1 MRAIVYTS
9 NTGSTA
15 KYAKLLSHQ
24 ICVPSYS
31 MEEAKTKV
39 KLGAEIIYMG
49 WIMAGKIKGYPEA
62 ARKYRIQAVCSVG
75 MGQTGTQLAEVRT
88 KNKVPQRIPLFTL
101 QGTFDIK
108 KLHGVYK
115 MMMNVMVKTAGKAL
129 ADKSDRTSE
138 DDDMLDMMMNGS
150 ERVKAENLKHIID
163 WYDTAERGEK

>member
-24 ICVPSYS
+24 ICVPSFS
-31 MEEAKTKV
+31 MVEAKTKV
-39 KLGAEIIYMG
+39 K
-49 WIMAGKIKGYPEA
+49 PEQKSFIWDGLWQEKSKDI
-62 ARKYRIQAVCSVG
+62 RKLPESTISRQYAVLEWGRQEHS
-75 MGQTGTQLAEVRT
+75 LLRSER

-101 QGTFDIK
+101 QGTFDVK

-129 ADKSDRTSE
+129 ADKSDRTPE
-138 DDDMLDMMMNGS
+138 DDDMLDMMLNGS